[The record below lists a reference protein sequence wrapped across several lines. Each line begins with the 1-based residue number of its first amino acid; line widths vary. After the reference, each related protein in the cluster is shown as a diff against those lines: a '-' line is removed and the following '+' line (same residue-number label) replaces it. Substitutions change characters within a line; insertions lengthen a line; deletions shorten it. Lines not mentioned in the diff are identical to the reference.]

1 MSFFATMAVVRAEI
15 WNVYVGTYT
24 GPKSQG
30 IQGFRFDGENGV
42 IESRGLAAAS
52 TSPSFLAVH
61 PDGRHLYSANE
72 SPEWNGRPGGYLSA
86 FAIEPRDGSLRE
98 INQQSAVGAG
108 PCFVSVDSTGRNLL
122 AANYGGGSVV
132 CLPIASDGSLRPHTS
147 FVQHQGA
154 SVNPR
159 RQAAP
164 HAHSIYL
171 SPDNRFAVAADLGLD
186 QVLVYRFDAS
196 RGLLTPNDPPFSRL
210 APGSGPRHMAFAPSG
225 NRLFVINELLSTL
238 TSMDYD
244 PVRGALREIQTVTT
258 LPGGEVPG
266 NSTAQVCVHPNG
278 RFVYGSNRGDDSIV
292 VMQVA
297 RDGRMTFVERVST
310 GGRTPRNFQL
320 DPSGRTLWAA
330 NQNSDSI
337 VIFRVDPDTGRLTAT
352 GQTLS
357 TGSPVC
363 VVFVKAS

>member
-1 MSFFATMAVVRAEI
+1 MAVVRAEL

-24 GPKSQG
+24 GPKSEG
-30 IQGFRFDGENGV
+30 IHGFRFNAGDGV

-52 TSPSFLAVH
+52 TNPSFLAVH
-61 PDGRHLYSANE
+61 PGGRHLYSANE
-72 SPEWNGRPGGYLSA
+72 APQWNGQPGGFLSA
-86 FAIEPRDGSLRE
+86 FVIEPRDGSLRE

-108 PCFVSVDSTGRNLL
+108 PCFVAVDATGRNLL

-132 CLPIASDGSLRPHTS
+132 CLPIGDDGSLQPHTS
-147 FVQHQGA
+147 FVQHTGS

-159 RQAAP
+159 RQEAP

-186 QVLVYRFDAS
+186 QVLVYRFDAA
-196 RGLLTPNDPPFSRL
+196 RGILAPNDPPFARL

-244 PVRGALREIQTVTT
+244 PVRGRFADPHRDD
-258 LPGGEVPG
+258 PSRGEVPG

-337 VIFRVDPDTGRLTAT
+337 VIFAWTRTRAASRPRGRRC
-352 GQTLS
+352 
-357 TGSPVC
+357 P
-363 VVFVKAS
+363 